1 MGRRPIGSRA
11 LTPAEKQARYRA
23 ARAEGKPA
31 IHYRKPSGRGSRPQR
46 WRAAVRELLDL
57 QSEYSDWLDNLP
69 DFARGTPVEELLQ
82 AIVDLDFSEIEAID
96 LPKGFGRD

>member
-1 MGRRPIGSRA
+1 M
-11 LTPAEKQARYRA
+11 
-23 ARAEGKPA
+23 
-31 IHYRKPSGRGSRPQR
+31 
-46 WRAAVRELLDL
+46 RELLDL